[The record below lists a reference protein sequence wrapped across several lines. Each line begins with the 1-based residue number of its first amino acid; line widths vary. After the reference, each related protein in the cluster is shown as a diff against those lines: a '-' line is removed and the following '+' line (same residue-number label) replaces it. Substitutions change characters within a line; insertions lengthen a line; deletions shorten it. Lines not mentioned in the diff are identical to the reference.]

1 MGMGRVTCI
10 NPTVADSNKVLTFG
24 SKELG
29 LSSDRVISKNTFGI
43 LSGDTTAM
51 TTGLGWMSGTV
62 PSVQYGAS
70 HAKHNRSMGMDVR
83 MRIAQTNM
91 G

>member
-1 MGMGRVTCI
+1 MGTGLVSCI

-24 SKELG
+24 SKEMG

-51 TTGLGWMSGTV
+51 TTGSGWMPGTV

-70 HAKHNRSMGMDVR
+70 HAEHSKRIGMDVR
-83 MRIAQTNM
+83 MRIA
-91 G
+91 